1 MLSVSIKRQVEKKK
15 MEKVEV
21 RTNVNGCVAAKN
33 LGEVQVKMPGLL
45 VIWRMMALGWVALTI
60 IGVWLLVI
68 ILEIE
73 VDLLAAFSLYVP
85 LFSGFIGAWFYAKM
99 RFSAYEAMFFPGEG
113 MRVRSG
119 VYWRRENWL
128 PIARLQHLDVSQGPL
143 GRKWGMAALALHT
156 AGTHDHELVLHGLP
170 VADAHRL
177 REILMPRRQVKHD

>member
-1 MLSVSIKRQVEKKK
+1 

-21 RTNVNGCVAAKN
+21 LNKLNGRVEARDS
-33 LGEVQVKMPGLL
+33 GEVQVKMHGLL
-45 VIWRMMALGWVALTI
+45 MIWRMMALGWIALTI

-73 VDLLAAFSLYVP
+73 VDLLAAFSLYTP
-85 LFSGFIGAWFYAKM
+85 LFSGFIGAWFYAGK
-99 RFSAYEAMFFPGEG
+99 RFSAYETAFFPGEG

-119 VYWRRENWL
+119 VLWRKENWL
-128 PIARLQHLDVSQGPL
+128 PIARLQHLDVNQGPL

-170 VADAHRL
+170 TADAHKL
-177 REILMPRRQVKHD
+177 REILMPRQQVKHD